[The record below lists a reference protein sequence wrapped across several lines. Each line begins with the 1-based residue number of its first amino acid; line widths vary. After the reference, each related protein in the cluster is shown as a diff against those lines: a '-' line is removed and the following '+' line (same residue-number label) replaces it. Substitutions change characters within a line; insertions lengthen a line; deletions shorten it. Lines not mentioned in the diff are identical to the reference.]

1 MKNLCLNNVEYKRL
15 EDCCIIL
22 DNKRKPVTKTA
33 RKSGVY
39 PYYGANGIQDYVS
52 DYIFDGVFVLIG
64 EDGSVVNEN
73 GNPVVN
79 WAEGK
84 IWVNNHA
91 HIIQEKDGVLLRYIF
106 YFIQTIK
113 IKNLIYGNIPKLTGN
128 NFKSL
133 KISVP
138 SLEIQQKIAEI
149 LSAQDK
155 VIELKQKLIDRKKQQ
170 KKWLMQNLLTGRIR
184 LKGFEGEWKK
194 ISFNIICDKISDGIH
209 GTPKYDLN
217 GDYYFING
225 NNLRNGKIIITEST
239 KRVNESEYEKYKK
252 TLCNRTILLSI
263 NGTIGSTAIY
273 KNEPILLGKSSA
285 YLNIKNKYDFNFIFH
300 AINSNYIQSHFI
312 KKLTGSTIKN
322 LSIDTIKNTQIF
334 IPPIEE
340 QTAIAEILSAQ
351 DREIELLEKELEQ
364 EKLKKKAL
372 MQMLLTGKV
381 RVI

>member
-155 VIELKQKLIDRKKQQ
+155 LIELKQKLIDQKKQQ
-170 KKWLMQNLLTGRIR
+170 KKWLMQNFLTGKIR
-184 LKGFEGEWKK
+184 LKDFEGEWKK
-194 ISFNIICDKISDGIH
+194 VKLGNIADVKGGKRIPKGYQLQNENNGFPYITVSDM
-209 GTPKYDLN
+209 
-217 GDYYFING
+217 
-225 NNLRNGKIIITEST
+225 E
-239 KRVNESEYEKYKK
+239 
-252 TLCNRTILLSI
+252 
-263 NGTIGSTAIY
+263 NGTV
-273 KNEPILLGKSSA
+273 
-285 YLNIKNKYDFNFIFH
+285 NK
-300 AINSNYIQSHFI
+300 
-312 KKLTGSTIKN
+312 STIKYVPIDIIDNIKRYKIYSDDIYISVAGTLGLIGTIPKELNGAN
-322 LSIDTIKNTQIF
+322 LTENADKICDYHCNKQYLISMLSSEIIQNQIKTSQTNNAQPKLAIEQIKNFVFNLPQL
-334 IPPIEE
+334 EE

-351 DREIELLEKELEQ
+351 DKEIELLEKQLEQ

-372 MQMLLTGKV
+372 IQFLLKEE
-381 RVI
+381 

>member
-155 VIELKQKLIDRKKQQ
+155 LIELKQKLIDRKKQQ
-170 KKWLMQNLLTGRIR
+170 KKWLMQNFLTGKIR
-184 LKGFEGEWKK
+184 LKDFEGEWKK
-194 ISFNIICDKISDGIH
+194 VKLGNIADVKGGKRIPKGYQLQNENNGFPYITVSDM
-209 GTPKYDLN
+209 
-217 GDYYFING
+217 
-225 NNLRNGKIIITEST
+225 E
-239 KRVNESEYEKYKK
+239 
-252 TLCNRTILLSI
+252 
-263 NGTIGSTAIY
+263 NGTV
-273 KNEPILLGKSSA
+273 
-285 YLNIKNKYDFNFIFH
+285 NK
-300 AINSNYIQSHFI
+300 
-312 KKLTGSTIKN
+312 STIKYVPIDIIDNIKRYKIYSDDIYISVAGTLGLIGTIPKELNGAN
-322 LSIDTIKNTQIF
+322 LTENADKICDYHCNKQYLISMLSSEIIQNQIKTSQTNNAQPKLAIEQIKNFVFNLPQL
-334 IPPIEE
+334 EE

-351 DREIELLEKELEQ
+351 DKEIELLEKQLEQ

-372 MQMLLTGKV
+372 IQFLLKEE
-381 RVI
+381 

>member
-1 MKNLCLNNVEYKRL
+1 MKNCLEFLTEQEINFMKNLCLNNVEYKRL

-149 LSAQDK
+149 LSTQDK
-155 VIELKQKLIDRKKQQ
+155 LIELKQKLIDQKKQQ
-170 KKWLMQNLLTGRIR
+170 KKWLMQNFLTGKIR
-184 LKGFEGEWKK
+184 LKGFEGEWEKVRIGDICK
-194 ISFNIICDKISDGIH
+194 IS
-209 GTPKYDLN
+209 T
-217 GDYYFING
+217 G
-225 NNLRNGKIIITEST
+225 N
-239 KRVNESEYEKYKK
+239 
-252 TLCNRTILLSI
+252 
-263 NGTIGSTAIY
+263 
-273 KNEPILLGKSSA
+273 
-285 YLNIKNKYDFNFIFH
+285 
-300 AINSNYIQSHFI
+300 
-312 KKLTGSTIKN
+312 
-322 LSIDTIKNTQIF
+322 KNTQDKTDNGKYPFFVRSQTIEHSNSYYYDCEAVLTAGDGVGVGKVFHYINGKFDCHQRVYIINNFSNLSYGKYIF
-334 IPPIEE
+334 YCFKMFFYNRVKKMSAKNSVDSVRYNMIADMTINLPKIEE
-340 QTAIAEILSAQ
+340 QTAIAEILSNQ
-351 DREIELLEKELEQ
+351 YKEIELLEKELEQ

-372 MQMLLTGKV
+372 MQFLLKEE
-381 RVI
+381 

>member
-170 KKWLMQNLLTGRIR
+170 KKWLMQNLLTGKIR
-184 LKGFEGEWKK
+184 LKGFKGEWEKVK
-194 ISFNIICDKISDGIH
+194 LEEIFSSINSGKSVKNEENGIYSIYGSTGEIGKANSYDYDENIIIVARVGANAGSLYKIYNKCKISDNALLIRINE
-209 GTPKYDLN
+209 KNSFL
-217 GDYYFING
+217 FIFYLLCQI
-225 NNLRNGKIIITEST
+225 NLRNLVYGSGQPLITS
-239 KRVNESEYEKYKK
+239 
-252 TLCNRTILLSI
+252 
-263 NGTIGSTAIY
+263 G
-273 KNEPILLGKSSA
+273 
-285 YLNIKNKYDFNFIFH
+285 H
-300 AINSNYIQSHFI
+300 I
-312 KKLTGSTIKN
+312 KKILTC
-322 LSIDTIKNTQIF
+322 
-334 IPPIEE
+334 IPLIEE
-340 QTAIAEILSAQ
+340 QTAIVEILSVQ

-364 EKLKKKAL
+364 EKLKKKFL
-372 MQMLLTGKV
+372 MNLLLSGK
-381 RVI
+381 